1 MQIALDSP
9 TPTAAFDKARTG
21 LWTSLQKHLATVY
34 AAEAAYRQA
43 VAFAPDVPFAAAAA
57 TADQLDAYGKQRSAL
72 RDLFADETTQ
82 LDQLTKAIRTKGYA
96 ADEKKQL
103 YVLLLGY
110 IDIAASVFA
119 LLDSH
124 APTTLAADDEL
135 AETKARFDRV
145 KNFARLNV
153 KGVAGLLVGL

>member
-1 MQIALDSP
+1 M
-9 TPTAAFDKARTG
+9 
-21 LWTSLQKHLATVY
+21 
-34 AAEAAYRQA
+34 
-43 VAFAPDVPFAAAAA
+43 
-57 TADQLDAYGKQRSAL
+57 
-72 RDLFADETTQ
+72 
-82 LDQLTKAIRTKGYA
+82 TKAIRTKGYA

-103 YVLLLGY
+103 YLLLLGY
-110 IDIAASVFA
+110 IDIAATVFA

-153 KGVAGLLVGL
+153 KGVAGLLVSL

>member
-1 MQIALDSP
+1 MDSP

-43 VAFAPDVPFAAAAA
+43 VAFAPDVPFAAADA
-57 TADQLDAYGKQRSAL
+57 TDDQLDAYHKQRSAL

-110 IDIAASVFA
+110 VDIAASVFA

-124 APTTLAADDEL
+124 APSALAPDEEL

-153 KGVAGLLVGL
+153 KGVAGLLTSL